1 MNNRINKLFSNN
13 EKKLITFVT
22 GGDPDLK
29 TSLELITNLPKNGSD
44 LIEIGMPFS
53 DPMAD
58 GPTIQLSSTR
68 AIINGTNLDNIFDIC
83 KKFRKFNSNT
93 PLILMGYYN
102 VIFHYGV
109 SNFVD
114 ACTKCGVDGLI
125 VVDLQPE
132 EDPELLKTLKS
143 TKIDLIRLITPTTN
157 EERLKTILKN
167 ASGFLY
173 YVTITGITGQH
184 SANINELQ
192 KSILE
197 VKKQTNLPILSGFGI
212 NNSKQVKE
220 ICSFCDGVIVGSS
233 IVKIIEEN
241 YDTNKNQIIPLISK
255 FIINLKNGTNQ

>member
-1 MNNRINKLFSNN
+1 MNYRINRIFSNN
-13 EKKLITFVT
+13 KKKLATFVT

-29 TSLELITNLPKNGSD
+29 TSSNIIQSLAENGSD

-58 GPTIQLSSTR
+58 GPTIQLSSNR
-68 AIINGTNLDNIFDIC
+68 AIINGINLDNIFDIC
-83 KKFRKFNSNT
+83 KKFRKINNNT

-109 SNFVD
+109 SKFVD
-114 ACTKCGVDGLI
+114 ACNLCGVDGLI

-132 EDPELLKTLKS
+132 EDPQLLKELKPK
-143 TKIDLIRLITPTTN
+143 KIDLIRLITPTTN
-157 EERLKTILKN
+157 KDRLKTILKN

-184 SANINELQ
+184 SANIHELQ

-197 VKKQTNLPILSGFGI
+197 IRKQTTLPILSGFGI
-212 NNSKQVKE
+212 NNAKQVKE

-233 IVKIIEEN
+233 IIKIIEEN
-241 YDTNKNQIIPLISK
+241 YNTNKNKIIPLISK
-255 FIINLKNGTNQ
+255 FIINLKTGIQQ